1 MAGRGV
7 GPDPGGSWESLKAR
21 EPGMTQSELSSRKLN
36 QAECAGSWEGA
47 EPEAR
52 RQERGLAGGG
62 GGAAATGG
70 QAEPPDALLPQDA
83 RAGRCNQNPSP
94 TLMLHLPPPKDPC
107 SPRSAPSLCAP
118 LPLTPSV
125 YAAPAGHP
133 GKAQLGAQ
141 GAPGALGAPWAAAGD
156 AGSSTQRSPDAP
168 SWLSSPTRP
177 KPRARSP

>member
-62 GGAAATGG
+62 GG
-70 QAEPPDALLPQDA
+70 QQQRRLRIL
-83 RAGRCNQNPSP
+83 
-94 TLMLHLPPPKDPC
+94 
-107 SPRSAPSLCAP
+107 SLK
-118 LPLTPSV
+118 V
-125 YAAPAGHP
+125 PA
-133 GKAQLGAQ
+133 
-141 GAPGALGAPWAAAGD
+141 
-156 AGSSTQRSPDAP
+156 S
-168 SWLSSPTRP
+168 
-177 KPRARSP
+177 